1 MEMVSIR
8 VSRETREVLRM
19 IAAHAH
25 CPMSAIVHDAAM
37 AYRNELLWHRADA
50 DYARLCRRQ
59 PAPPGDS
66 LSLRSLGMTER
77 RNVADMTRRSRE
89 AR

>member
-1 MEMVSIR
+1 MSLVSIR

-37 AYRNELLWHRADA
+37 AYRNELLWRRADA
-50 DYARLCRRQ
+50 DYTRLCRRQ

-66 LSLRSLGMTER
+66 SSLRSLGMIER
-77 RNVADMTRRSRE
+77 WIIAGMGTVQIR
-89 AR
+89 